1 MTPPTKKSKKH
12 ALRKSVPEP
21 KYSKSALNQQYYSKS
36 GPDQQH
42 YSKPVSDEHP
52 YSKPISDHQHYSKP
66 VSNQQHYS
74 KPIPEQHYSKTPDY
88 QHYTKLIPEK
98 HYGSSYESN
107 SRFLPSSQGIDNES
121 EYSRELEEVFELP
134 PTASGNV
141 GNSANLYASSYQY
154 RINHRMDE
162 IPTTIT

>member
-1 MTPPTKKSKKH
+1 M
-12 ALRKSVPEP
+12 LRKSVPEP